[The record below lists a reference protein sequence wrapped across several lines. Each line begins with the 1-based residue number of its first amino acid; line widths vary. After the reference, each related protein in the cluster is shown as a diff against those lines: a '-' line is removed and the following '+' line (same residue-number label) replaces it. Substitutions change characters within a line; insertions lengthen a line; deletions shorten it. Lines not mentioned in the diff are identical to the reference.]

1 LAAGNER
8 IVIVGANLAGGATA
22 TTLRQEGFDG
32 PLTMIGAEPWP
43 PYERPPLSKGY
54 LRGEEARE
62 KAFLHPE
69 AWYEDHD
76 VELMLGTRAT
86 RVDTADRAVELE
98 NRERVPFDKL
108 LIATGGR
115 NRVVQAEGRDLEGV
129 YELRTLEDSDRIR
142 DEAQAGRK
150 AAIVGAGFIGSEV
163 SASLRARGVEVEVVE
178 FGPAPLVRVL
188 GPDISAVYEGIH
200 RDHGVKFHF
209 GEGVE
214 RFEGANG
221 RVEAL
226 ITNKGTRVECDFAVV
241 GVGIEPVT
249 DIVEGSDIAVDNGVA
264 VDDHCRTNVEGV
276 FAAGDVANH
285 FHPVFGRRMRVEHW
299 DNALKQGAV
308 AALNMLGKDEVFD
321 DPHWFWSDQYEH
333 NLQYVGHAIAWD
345 ELVIRGSLEDR
356 NFTAFYVKDGLIEGV
371 VGLDRGKEVR
381 RSVGLVKAR
390 RVIDPALLRDPDVDL
405 KQLAKELVRNGGAM
419 A

>member
-1 LAAGNER
+1 VSQQPER
-8 IVIVGANLAGGATA
+8 IVIVGANLAGGAAA
-22 TTLRQEGFDG
+22 TTLRGEGFDG
-32 PLTMIGAEPWP
+32 PLTLIGAEPWP

-54 LRGEEARE
+54 LRGEEPRD

-69 AWYEDHD
+69 AWYRDHD
-76 VELMLGTRAT
+76 VELLLGIRAAK
-86 RVDTADRAVELE
+86 VDSAGRTVELE
-98 NRERVPFDKL
+98 TGEALPFDKL

-115 NRVVQAEGRDLEGV
+115 NRRLRAEGLELEGIR
-129 YELRTLEDSDRIR
+129 ELRTIEDADRIR
-142 DEAQAGRK
+142 EDAVAGRK
-150 AAIVGAGFIGSEV
+150 AAVVGAGFIGSEV

-188 GPDISAVYEGIH
+188 GPDISKVYEGIH
-200 RDHGVKFHF
+200 RDHGVTFHF

-214 RFEGANG
+214 RFEGNG

-226 ITNKGTRVECDFAVV
+226 VTDKGTRVECDFAVV

-249 DIVEGSDIAVDNGVA
+249 DVVDGTDVLVDNGVV
-264 VDDHCRTNVEGV
+264 VDQWCRTNVEGI

-285 FHPVFGRRMRVEHW
+285 YHPVFGRRLRVEHW

-308 AALNMLGKDEVFD
+308 AALNMLGRDEVFD

-345 ELVIRGSLEDR
+345 ELVIRGSLEER
-356 NFTAFYVKDGLIEGV
+356 SFVAFYVKEGLIEGV

-381 RSVGLVKAR
+381 RAAGLVKAR
-390 RVIDPALLRDPDVDL
+390 RPVDPATLRDENVDL
-405 KQLAKELVRNGGAM
+405 KKLAAELMGGRR
-419 A
+419 

>member
-1 LAAGNER
+1 LTRDTER

-22 TTLRQEGFDG
+22 TTLRTEGFDG
-32 PLTMIGAEPWP
+32 PLTMIGAEAWA

-54 LRGEEARE
+54 LRGEEERE
-62 KAFLHPE
+62 KAFLHPD
-69 AWYEDHD
+69 AWYTDHD
-76 VELMLGTRAT
+76 VDLRLGVRAT
-86 RVDTADRAVELE
+86 RVDTSDRVVELE
-98 NRERVPFDKL
+98 DGERVPFDKL

-115 NRVVQAEGRDLEGV
+115 NRRVQAEGADLQGV
-129 YELRTLEDSDRIR
+129 HELRTIEDSDAIR
-142 DEAQAGRK
+142 EEAQPGRK
-150 AAIVGAGFIGSEV
+150 AAVVGAGFIGSEV
-163 SASLRARGVEVEVVE
+163 SASLRARGVEVEVIE

-188 GPDISAVYEGIH
+188 GPDISKVYEAIH

-214 RFEGANG
+214 RFVGSG

-226 ITNKGTRVECDFAVV
+226 VTSKGTRIECDFAVV

-249 DIVEGSDIAVDNGVA
+249 EIVEGTGIAVDNGVT
-264 VDDHCRTNVEGV
+264 VDEHCRTNVDGV

-285 FHPVFGRRMRVEHW
+285 FHPVFGRQMRVEHW

-308 AALNMLGKDEVFD
+308 AALNILGRDEVFD

-381 RSVGLVKAR
+381 RSAALVKAR
-390 RVIDPALLRDPDVDL
+390 RPVDPELLRDPDVDL
-405 KQLAKELVRNGGAM
+405 KKLAQELVRDGGAV

>member
-1 LAAGNER
+1 LADRDR

-22 TTLRQEGFDG
+22 TTLRTEGFDG
-32 PLTMIGAEPWP
+32 PLTLIGAEQWR
-43 PYERPPLSKGY
+43 PYERPPLSKAY
-54 LRGEEARE
+54 LRGEEERE
-62 KAFLHPE
+62 KAFLHPD
-69 AWYEDHD
+69 AWYTDHD
-76 VELMLGTRAT
+76 VDLRLGVRAT
-86 RVDTADRAVELE
+86 RVDTSDRVVELE
-98 NRERVPFDKL
+98 GGERVPFDKL

-115 NRVVQAEGRDLEGV
+115 NRRVQAEGADLEGV
-129 YELRTLEDSDRIR
+129 HELRTIEDSDAIR
-142 DEAQAGRK
+142 EEAQPGRK
-150 AAIVGAGFIGSEV
+150 AAVVGAGFIGSEV

-188 GPDISAVYEGIH
+188 GPDISKVYEAIH

-214 RFEGANG
+214 RFEGNG

-226 ITNKGTRVECDFAVV
+226 VTNQGTRIECDFAVV

-249 DIVEGSDIAVDNGVA
+249 EIVEGSGIAVDNGVT
-264 VDDHCRTNVEGV
+264 VDEHCRTNVDGV

-308 AALNMLGKDEVFD
+308 AALNMLGRDQVFD

-345 ELVIRGSLEDR
+345 ELIIRGSLEDR

-381 RSVGLVKAR
+381 KAGALVKAR
-390 RVIDPALLRDPDVDL
+390 RPVDPDLLRDPDVDL
-405 KQLAKELVRNGGAM
+405 KKLGQELARDGGA
-419 A
+419 ALP

>member
-1 LAAGNER
+1 MAERTER

-22 TTLRQEGFDG
+22 TTLRTEGFDG
-32 PLTMIGAEPWP
+32 PLTMLGAEPWP
-43 PYERPPLSKGY
+43 PYERPPLSKAY
-54 LRGEEARE
+54 LRGEEERE

-69 AWYEDHD
+69 AWYTDHD
-76 VELMLGTRAT
+76 VDLRLGVRAT
-86 RVDTADRAVELE
+86 RVDTSDRVVELE
-98 NRERVPFDKL
+98 GGERVPFDKL

-115 NRVVQAEGRDLEGV
+115 NRRVQAEGADLEGV
-129 YELRTLEDSDRIR
+129 YELRTIEDSDRIR
-142 DEAQAGRK
+142 EDAQPGRK
-150 AAIVGAGFIGSEV
+150 AAVVGAGFIGSEV
-163 SASLRARGVEVEVVE
+163 SASLRARGVEVECVE

-188 GPDISAVYEGIH
+188 GPDISKVYEAIH

-214 RFEGANG
+214 RFEGTG

-226 ITNKGTRVECDFAVV
+226 VTNKGTRVECDFAVV

-249 DIVEGSDIAVDNGVA
+249 EIVEGSGIAVDNGVT
-264 VDDHCRTNVEGV
+264 VDEYCRTNVDGV

-285 FHPVFGRRMRVEHW
+285 FHPVFGRQMRVEHW

-308 AALNMLGKDEVFD
+308 AALNMLGRDQVFD

-381 RSVGLVKAR
+381 RSSALVKAR
-390 RVIDPALLRDPDVDL
+390 RPVDPELLRDPDIDL
-405 KQLAKELVRNGGAM
+405 KKLAQELVRGEGAG

>member
-1 LAAGNER
+1 MAPAQR
-8 IVIVGANLAGGATA
+8 IVIVGGNLAGGAAA
-22 TTLRQEGFDG
+22 TTLRGEGFDG
-32 PLTMIGAEPWP
+32 PLTIIGAEPWP

-54 LRGEEARE
+54 VRGEEPRD
-62 KAFLHPE
+62 KAFLHPDQ
-69 AWYEDHD
+69 WYADHD

-86 RVDTADRAVELE
+86 RVDTEERVVEVE
-98 NRERVPFDKL
+98 GGGRVPFDKL

-115 NRVVQAEGRDLEGV
+115 NRKVRADGADLEGV
-129 YELRTLEDSDRIR
+129 HELRTIEDADRIR
-142 DEAQAGRK
+142 EEAVAGRK

-188 GPDISAVYEGIH
+188 GPDISRVYEGIH
-200 RDHGVKFHF
+200 RDHGVRFHF
-209 GEGVE
+209 GEGVAS
-214 RFEGANG
+214 FEGNG

-226 ITNKGTRVECDFAVV
+226 ITDKGTRIDCDFAVV

-249 DIVEGSDIAVDNGVA
+249 EVIEGTSIEVDNGVV
-264 VDDHCRTNVEGV
+264 VDEYCRTNVEGI

-285 FHPVFGRRMRVEHW
+285 FHPVFGRRLRVEHW

-308 AALNMLGKDEVFD
+308 AALNMLGRDEAFD

-345 ELVIRGSLEDR
+345 DLVIRGSLEERD
-356 NFTAFYVKDGLIEGV
+356 FVAFYVNQGMIDGV
-371 VGLDRGKEVR
+371 VGLDRGKQVR
-381 RSVGLVKAR
+381 RAAALVKAR
-390 RVIDPALLRDPDVDL
+390 TPVEPAVLRDEDVDL
-405 KQLAKELVRNGGAM
+405 KKLGAELLGGRR
-419 A
+419 